1 MPVIMAGIRT
11 AMVLIIGTATL
22 AAFIGGGGL
31 GDLILLGIDRN
42 NTSLILIGA
51 IPAALLAI
59 LFDFILKKMEG
70 FSIKQIGIIVSSI
83 VIGGVR
89 QCFNLVLIRKR
100 GYTRHCRKTWLRT
113 GDFN

>member
-1 MPVIMAGIRT
+1 MRRLTKVELPIAMPVMMAGIRT

-22 AAFIGGGGL
+22 AALIGAGGL

-59 LFDFILKKMEG
+59 MFDLILRYMEKLSYKKLLITVGAMILIILLVIVVPLFGKK
-70 FSIKQIGIIVSSI
+70 
-83 VIGGVR
+83 R
-89 QCFNLVLIRKR
+89 
-100 GYTRHCRKTWLRT
+100 
-113 GDFN
+113 